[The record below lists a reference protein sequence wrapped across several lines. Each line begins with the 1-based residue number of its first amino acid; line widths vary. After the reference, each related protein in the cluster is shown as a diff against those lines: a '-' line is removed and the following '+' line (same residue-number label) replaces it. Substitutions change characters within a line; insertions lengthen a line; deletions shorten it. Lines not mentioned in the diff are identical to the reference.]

1 MDVIKNTRK
10 NDLLQSIQT
19 ASAAGIAELTLLSD
33 AVPIGLVI
41 TKTSG
46 NIISFN
52 QAIQD
57 MFDIRLEDYI
67 DTNISDLYA
76 HPDARQEML
85 KQLKKSNSVRNFET
99 QVKHKDGTLRTVLAN
114 IDRIEYNGE
123 SVLMT
128 SLQDITHFVNRQE
141 DDGNIGINYHALFN
155 NAPVGITVTDKAGHL
170 LLANNAISE
179 MTGYSEPE
187 LEEIGIRAL
196 YLETQERKRLI
207 DLTNRYGKVRDFET
221 MFKHKIGTSIA
232 VLLNTDLI
240 TFNGQ
245 SDILLTSIR
254 DISYIKQAEHALAV
268 ERDFSNALLDI
279 AAILIVV
286 LDHDGSIQQFNR
298 ACEQLSGHTF
308 GEVRGKFLW
317 DTGFFDKDITKE
329 RIETF
334 FRNDKMGSYESQI
347 HTKSG
352 DIRLVSWTFSTVM
365 DRASNHLHVIATG
378 IDITQQRHA
387 TEQLRLAN
395 KELASRVKELQMRS
409 NEMDL
414 VNQMGEQLQSC
425 MNLPEACQIST
436 QYIQRICPLSAGALY
451 LIKESK
457 NFAEMVGS
465 WGDPVYTVPV
475 FEPTECWAIRRGRS
489 HLVDAQHPGLR
500 CSHINGPAT
509 GDYLCIPL
517 MINGEA
523 LGILHMNHAD
533 AQAPENAPQ
542 ETLYTEHKAQLIT
555 MVAEHI
561 ALALSNL
568 KLKETL
574 RQQSIRDALTGLY
587 NRRYMEETLEREL
600 SRAKREK
607 VPVGI
612 MMFDIDHFKRFNDLE
627 GHDAGDALLRELG
640 ALLNR
645 SIRGSDI
652 VCRYGGEEFLVVL
665 PGASKEQAR
674 QRAEEIRSSVKELL
688 VYHLGKPLAKCTIS
702 IGVAEYPSD
711 DSSIEHLLK
720 AADNALYR
728 AKHEGR
734 DRVVLAE

>member
-1 MDVIKNTRK
+1 MDDIKNTHK
-10 NDLLQSIQT
+10 NDLLQST
-19 ASAAGIAELTLLSD
+19 LSAATAGIDALALLSD
-33 AVPIGLVI
+33 AVPIGLVV
-41 TKTSG
+41 TTTSG

-57 MFDIRLEDYI
+57 MFDIRLEDYV
-67 DTNISDLYA
+67 DTNICDLYA
-76 HPDARQEML
+76 HPNARQEML
-85 KQLKKSNSVRNFET
+85 NQLKKANSVRNFKTEA
-99 QVKHKDGTLRTVLAN
+99 KHSDGTLRTVLAN
-114 IDRIEYNGE
+114 IDSIEYNGE
-123 SVLMT
+123 SVLLT
-128 SLQDITHFVNRQE
+128 SLQDVTQFVNRQE
-141 DDGNIGINYHALFN
+141 GEEKLDINYHSLFS
-155 NAPVGITVTDKAGHL
+155 NAPIGITVTDKTGHL

-179 MTGYSEPE
+179 MTGYSEQE
-187 LEEIGIRAL
+187 LEELSIRVL
-196 YLETQERKRLI
+196 YLEPEERKRLI
-207 DLTNRYGKVRDFET
+207 DLTNRFGKVRDFET
-221 MFKHKIGTSIA
+221 MFKHKIGTPIA

-268 ERDFSNALLDI
+268 ERDFSNTLLDI

-317 DTGFFDKDITKE
+317 DTGFFDQSITKE
-329 RIETF
+329 RVETF
-334 FRNDKMGSYESQI
+334 FRNDKIGVYEAQI
-347 HTKSG
+347 HTKGG
-352 DIRLVSWTFSTVM
+352 DVRLVSWTFSTM
-365 DRASNHLHVIATG
+365 LDRVSNHLHIIATG
-378 IDITQQRHA
+378 IDITQQRQA

-395 KELASRVKELQMRS
+395 EELAARVKELQTRS
-409 NEMDL
+409 SEMDL

-425 MNLPEACQIST
+425 MSLPEACEIST
-436 QYIQRICPLSAGALY
+436 QYIKRICPLSAGALY

-465 WGDPVYTVPV
+465 WGDPVYSAPV
-475 FEPTECWAIRRGRS
+475 FEPTDCWAIRRGRS

-523 LGILHMNHAD
+523 LGILHMNHANAD
-533 AQAPENAPQ
+533 TPANAPQ
-542 ETLYTEHKAQLIT
+542 EALYTEHKSQLIT

-600 SRAKREK
+600 SRAKREN

-674 QRAEEIRSSVKELL
+674 QRAEEIRNSVKELL

-702 IGVAEYPSD
+702 IGVAEYPTD